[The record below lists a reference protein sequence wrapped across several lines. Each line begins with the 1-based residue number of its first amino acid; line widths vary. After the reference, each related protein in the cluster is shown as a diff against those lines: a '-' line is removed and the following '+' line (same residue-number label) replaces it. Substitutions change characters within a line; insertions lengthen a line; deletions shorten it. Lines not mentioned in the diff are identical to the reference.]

1 MSDMQVAVQQTQAA
15 SPGPVPEAVMAAVE
29 REFGPLL
36 LMRQASCDGIP
47 TCWIDRHHVKALLR
61 FLHED
66 VSPGFEMLF
75 DLTAIDERQRV
86 NRQGQPD
93 SEFTVVYHLMSFA
106 GNCDF
111 RIKVPLQDSDLHTPS
126 AVDIWPNANWYEREV
141 WDMFGIVFDGHPHL
155 VRLVLP
161 PTWKGHPLRKEHPAR
176 ATEMEPYSLSDEQE
190 KIEQQALKF
199 KPEEWGMTRKSETS
213 EYMFLNLGPNHPSVH
228 GAFRIALQLDGEIL
242 VDAVPDIGY
251 HHRGAEKMGER
262 QSWHTFIPYTDR
274 IDYLGGVMN
283 NLPYVMAVEKM
294 AGIQVP
300 ERVKVIRIMLSEM
313 FRICSHLLFYGTF
326 AQDVGQLSPIFY
338 MFVER
343 ERIFN
348 IIESICGAR
357 MHPGWF
363 RIGGVAQD
371 LPDGWDKRVRELLD
385 FMPRRLDDYDR
396 MVMDNGVLKR
406 RTQGVGVYDTSQ
418 ALDWGITGAG
428 LRATGL
434 EWDYRK
440 KRPYSGYENFD
451 FDVPI
456 AINGDCYDRCA
467 VRVEEMRQSL
477 RIIKQCVDNMPGGH
491 YKSDHPLTTPPR
503 KEMMLQDI
511 ETLINHFL
519 NVSWGPV
526 IPPNEVSV
534 TIEATKGLN
543 SYYLVSDGSTMSYR
557 TRIRT
562 PSFAHLQM
570 IPEISRG
577 FMVPDLIAII
587 ASIDF
592 VMADVDR

>member
-1 MSDMQVAVQQTQAA
+1 MQVATATSQSSAA
-15 SPGPVPEAVMAAVE
+15 SLIPAD
-29 REFGPLL
+29 L
-36 LMRQASCDGIP
+36 QAKFAGRMLAEQFTCDGIP
-47 TCWIDRHHVKALLR
+47 TVWVDRGDVVEFLR
-61 FLHED
+61 ELRDGSE
-66 VSPGFEMLF
+66 PRFEMLF
-75 DLTAIDERQRV
+75 DLTAIDERMRTH
-86 NRQGQPD
+86 RESQPP
-93 SEFTVVYHLMSFA
+93 SEFTVVYHLMSFS

-111 RIKVPLQDSDLHTPS
+111 RVKVPLMDADLNIPT
-126 AVDIWPNANWYEREV
+126 VTGLWPAANWYEREA
-141 WDMFGIVFDGHPHL
+141 WDMFAINFEGHPNL
-155 VRLVLP
+155 YRLILP
-161 PTWKGHPLRKEHPAR
+161 PTWEGHPLRKEHPAR
-176 ATEMEPYSLSDEQE
+176 ATEMDPYSLDDDQAGYEQDALLFNP
-190 KIEQQALKF
+190 EQ
-199 KPEEWGMTRKSETS
+199 WGMKRKSEDS
-213 EYMFLNLGPNHPSVH
+213 EFMFLNLGPNHPSVH

-242 VDAVPDIGY
+242 IDAVPDIGY
-251 HHRGAEKMGER
+251 HHRGAEKMAER

-294 AGIQVP
+294 AGIEVP
-300 ERVKVIRIMLSEM
+300 ERAKVIRIMLSEM

-371 LPDGWDKRVRELLD
+371 LPEGWDMRVRELLE
-385 FMPRRLDDYDR
+385 FMPPRLDEYDS
-396 MVMDNGVLKR
+396 MVLNNGILKR
-406 RTQGVGVYDTSQ
+406 RTQGVGVYDTQ
-418 ALDWGITGAG
+418 AAFDWGVTGAG

-434 EWDYRK
+434 EWDFRK
-440 KRPYSGYENFD
+440 QRPYAGYDNFE

-456 AINGDCYDRCA
+456 AVNGDCYDRCA

-477 RIIKQCVDNMPGGH
+477 RIIKQCLDNMPGGH
-491 YKSDHPLTTPPR
+491 YKADHPLTTPPR
-503 KEMMLQDI
+503 KEETLRDI

-519 NVSWGPV
+519 SVSWGPV
-526 IPPNEVSV
+526 IPPDEVTVS
-534 TIEATKGLN
+534 IEATKGIN
-543 SYYLVSDGSTMSYR
+543 SYYLVSDGSGGSYR

-570 IPEISRG
+570 IPAISNG
-577 FMVPDLIAII
+577 FMVADLIAII

>member
-1 MSDMQVAVQQTQAA
+1 MQVAEQQVNQQATA
-15 SPGPVPEAVMAAVE
+15 DLFAQV
-29 REFGPLL
+29 
-36 LMRQASCDGIP
+36 RQQFAGRILAEQSTCDGIP
-47 TCWIDRHHVKALLR
+47 TFWVDRADAKTLLR
-61 FLHED
+61 YLHEETT
-66 VSPGFEMLF
+66 PKFEMLF
-75 DLTAIDERQRV
+75 DITAIDERVRV
-86 NRQGQPD
+86 HRAGQPD
-93 SEFTVVYHLMSFA
+93 SEFTVVYHLMSFN
-106 GNCDF
+106 GDCDV
-111 RIKVPLQDSDLHTPS
+111 RVKVPLQDADLQLPT
-126 AVDIWPNANWYEREV
+126 VIELWPNANWYERET
-141 WDMFGIVFDGHPHL
+141 WDMFGIRFEGHPNL
-155 VRLVLP
+155 YRIVLP
-161 PTWKGHPLRKEHPAR
+161 PTWKGHALRKEHPAR
-176 ATEMEPYSLSDEQE
+176 ATEMEPFSLDDEQE
-190 KIEQQALKF
+190 AFEQEALKF
-199 KPEEWGMTRKSETS
+199 KPEEWGMKRQSENS
-213 EYMFLNLGPNHPSVH
+213 EFMFLNLGPNHPSVH

-262 QSWHTFIPYTDR
+262 QSWHTYIPYTDR

-294 AGIQVP
+294 AGIEVP
-300 ERVKVIRIMLSEM
+300 ARAQTIRVMLAEM

-371 LPDGWDKRVRELLD
+371 LPAGWDARVRELLE
-385 FMPRRLDDYDR
+385 FMPPRLDEYDR
-396 MVMDNGVLKR
+396 MVMDNGIVKR
-406 RTQGVGVYDTSQ
+406 RTQGVGVYNTTE
-418 ALDWGITGAG
+418 ALDWGVTGAG

-434 EWDYRK
+434 EWDFRK
-440 KRPYSGYENFD
+440 RRPYSGYEQYE
-451 FDVPI
+451 FDVPV
-456 AINGDCYDRCA
+456 AVNGDCYDRCA

-477 RIIKQCVDNMPGGH
+477 RIIKQCLDNMPGGEV
-491 YKSDHPLTTPPR
+491 KSDHPLTTPPR
-503 KEMMLQDI
+503 RKEGLHDI

-519 NVSWGPV
+519 SVSWGPV
-526 IPPNEVSV
+526 IPPDEV
-534 TIEATKGLN
+534 TMAIEATKGIN
-543 SYYLVSDGSTMSYR
+543 SYYLVSDGSTTSYR

>member
-1 MSDMQVAVQQTQAA
+1 MVEVVTQRSEAGSPA
-15 SPGPVPEAVMAAVE
+15 SGLTGKV
-29 REFGPLL
+29 RRDFGDRILAE
-36 LMRQASCDGIP
+36 QATCDAIP
-47 TCWIDRHHVKALLR
+47 TFWVDRQHVKALLKSLR
-61 FLHED
+61 DDSL
-66 VSPGFEMLF
+66 PRFEMLF
-75 DLTAIDERQRV
+75 DITAIDERLRIH
-86 NRQGQPD
+86 REGQPAA
-93 SEFTVVYHLMSFA
+93 EFTVVYHLMSFS
-106 GNCDF
+106 GNCDV
-111 RIKVPLQDSDLHTPS
+111 RVKVPLQDADLKLPTI
-126 AVDIWPNANWYEREV
+126 VDLWPAANWYERET
-141 WDMFGIVFDGHPHL
+141 WDMFGIHFEGHPNL
-155 VRLVLP
+155 CRIVLP
-161 PTWKGHPLRKEHPAR
+161 PTWQGHALRKEHPAR
-176 ATEMEPYSLSDEQE
+176 ATEMEPFSLDDEKQAFEQE
-190 KIEQQALKF
+190 ALLF
-199 KPEEWGMTRKSETS
+199 KPEEWGMQRRSENS
-213 EYMFLNLGPNHPSVH
+213 EFMFLNLGPNHPSVH
-228 GAFRIALQLDGEIL
+228 GAFRIALQLDGEIV

-262 QSWHTFIPYTDR
+262 QSWHTYIPYTDR

-294 AGIQVP
+294 AGIEVP
-300 ERVKVIRIMLSEM
+300 ERARVIRVMLAEM

-371 LPDGWDKRVRELLD
+371 LPAGWEERIQELLD
-385 FMPRRLDDYDR
+385 FMPPRIDEYDK
-396 MVMDNGVLKR
+396 MVLENGIVKR
-406 RTQGVGVYDTSQ
+406 RSQGVGVYTTQQ
-418 ALDWGITGAG
+418 AYDWGVTGAG

-434 EWDYRK
+434 EWDFRRQ
-440 KRPYSGYENFD
+440 RPYSGYENFE
-451 FDVPI
+451 FDVPV
-456 AINGDCYDRCA
+456 AVNGDCYDRCA
-467 VRVEEMRQSL
+467 VRVEEIRQSL
-477 RIIKQCVDNMPGGH
+477 RIIKQCLDNMPAGH

-503 KEMMLQDI
+503 KEKTLQDI

-519 NVSWGPV
+519 SVSWGPV
-526 IPPNEVSV
+526 IPADEVTV
-534 TIEATKGLN
+534 AIEATKGIN
-543 SYYLVSDGSTMSYR
+543 SYYLVSDGSTTSYR

-577 FMVPDLIAII
+577 FMVADLIAII

>member
-1 MSDMQVAVQQTQAA
+1 MQVAAA
-15 SPGPVPEAVMAAVE
+15 TRPAAAN
-29 REFGPLL
+29 PAT
-36 LMRQASCDGIP
+36 ASLIPPDLAAQFAGRMLAEQFTCDGIP
-47 TCWIDRHHVKALLR
+47 TVWVERGDVVEFLRALR
-61 FLHED
+61 D
-66 VSPGFEMLF
+66 TVRPKFEMLL
-75 DLTAIDERQRV
+75 DLTAIDERMRSH
-86 NRQGQPD
+86 REGQPP
-93 SEFTVVYHLMSFA
+93 SEFSVVYHLMSFS
-106 GNCDF
+106 GNRDF
-111 RIKVPLQDSDLHTPS
+111 RVKVPLMDADLNVPT
-126 AVDIWPNANWYEREV
+126 VTGLWPAANWYEREAF
-141 WDMFGIVFDGHPHL
+141 DMFGINFEGHPNL
-155 VRLVLP
+155 YRLILP
-161 PTWKGHPLRKEHPAR
+161 PTWQGNPLRKEHPAR
-176 ATEMEPYSLSDEQE
+176 ATEMDPYSLDDDQAGYEQDALLFNP
-190 KIEQQALKF
+190 EQ
-199 KPEEWGMTRKSETS
+199 WGMKRKSENS
-213 EYMFLNLGPNHPSVH
+213 EFMFLNLGPNHPSVH

-251 HHRGAEKMGER
+251 HHRGAEKMAER

-294 AGIQVP
+294 AGIEVP
-300 ERVKVIRIMLSEM
+300 ERAKVIRIMLAEM

-326 AQDVGQLSPIFY
+326 AQDMGQLSPIFY

-371 LPDGWDKRVRELLD
+371 LPEGWDSRVRELLE
-385 FMPRRLDDYDR
+385 FMPSRLDDYDA
-396 MVMDNGVLKR
+396 MVLNNGVLKR
-406 RTQGVGVYDTSQ
+406 RTQGVGVYDTKE
-418 ALDWGITGAG
+418 AFDWGITGAG

-434 EWDYRK
+434 EWDFRK
-440 KRPYSGYENFD
+440 QRPYAGYDNFE

-456 AINGDCYDRCA
+456 AVNGDCYDRCA

-477 RIIKQCVDNMPGGH
+477 RIIKQCLDNMPGGH

-503 KEMMLQDI
+503 KKDTLRDI

-519 NVSWGPV
+519 SVSWGPV
-526 IPPNEVSV
+526 IPPDEVTVS
-534 TIEATKGLN
+534 IEATKGIN
-543 SYYLVSDGSTMSYR
+543 SYYLVSDGSGGSYR

-570 IPEISRG
+570 IPHISNG
-577 FMVPDLIAII
+577 FMVADLIAII